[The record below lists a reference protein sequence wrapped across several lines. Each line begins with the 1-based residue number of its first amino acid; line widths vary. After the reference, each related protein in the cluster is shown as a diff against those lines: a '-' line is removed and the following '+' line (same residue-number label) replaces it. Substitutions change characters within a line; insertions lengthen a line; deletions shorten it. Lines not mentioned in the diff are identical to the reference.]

1 MKYDDS
7 IREDDFVIRVRP
19 MTDQN
24 EWSGYIDI
32 SIITSSENSLSDDSY
47 MQLMHLCKMICA
59 TAPIMEQDSD
69 LGEFV
74 SDWVTSNIDNK
85 EFSFE
90 EEKEVEITHED
101 GNVIR
106 LNFGTQTKGSA

>member
-1 MKYDDS
+1 MQYDDGLS
-7 IREDDFVIRVRP
+7 EDDFVIRIRP

-24 EWSGYIDI
+24 EWLGQIDI

-47 MQLMHLCKMICA
+47 GQLLHLCKMICA
-59 TAPIMEQDSD
+59 TVPIMEQDSD

-74 SDWVTSNIDNK
+74 SDWVNANIDNQ
-85 EFSFE
+85 EYSFE

-101 GNVIR
+101 GNVVR
-106 LNFGTQTKGSA
+106 LNFRTPTKGNA